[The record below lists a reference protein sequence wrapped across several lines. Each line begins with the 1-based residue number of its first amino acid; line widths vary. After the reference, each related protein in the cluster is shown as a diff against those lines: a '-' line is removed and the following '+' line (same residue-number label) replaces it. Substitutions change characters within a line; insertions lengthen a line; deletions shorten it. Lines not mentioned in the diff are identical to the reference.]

1 MAVDASEVLD
11 VIGGL
16 VAQFKAYS
24 VKVPAV
30 LHMTVVPGGLRPSPE
45 AVEAYEKAVY
55 RFRDQ
60 ATAPA
65 FRRLNELFIESLEA
79 FESGLIL
86 RGVQSLLMALDQ
98 LELMRAE
105 QAVRLSPPLE
115 ARLKEYRTALHR
127 IMPGNK
133 PELDGAGKG
142 LQ

>member
-1 MAVDASEVLD
+1 MDASDALD

-60 ATAPA
+60 ATGPA
-65 FRRLNELFIESLEA
+65 FRRLNEIFIESLEA

-86 RGVQSLLMALDQ
+86 RGVQALLLALDQ
-98 LELMRAE
+98 LELMRTE
-105 QAVRLSPPLE
+105 QTVKWSPPLG
-115 ARLKEYRTALHR
+115 ARLEEYRAALHK
-127 IMPGNK
+127 IMPGNT